1 MYNEYLSKFINW
13 RQGGDKPKSVTQVF
27 LLYKSLG
34 AMLKLL
40 PIPIYQC
47 SLNRKTFF
55 GVYYVFNIW
64 HFKCPPPDARYRS
77 EKIAPTDQFYLVCPD

>member
-34 AMLKLL
+34 AFLKLV

-47 SLNRKTFF
+47 SMNYKTFF
-55 GVYYVFNIW
+55 SAFYVFNICIPMY
-64 HFKCPPPDARYRS
+64 KKLIIKYGEIIRKVLNY
-77 EKIAPTDQFYLVCPD
+77 

>member
-1 MYNEYLSKFINW
+1 
-13 RQGGDKPKSVTQVF
+13 
-27 LLYKSLG
+27 
-34 AMLKLL
+34 MLKLL

-77 EKIAPTDQFYLVCPD
+77 EKIAPAVAVAVAVVLTKKF